1 MPCTAR
7 AKNNNLYKLLEYL
20 MKQLSV
26 MQMEEIEGGSTVSC
40 IGGLVVGTLVGGFW
54 GGVIFCN

>member
-40 IGGLVVGTLVGGFW
+40 IGGLVVGTLI